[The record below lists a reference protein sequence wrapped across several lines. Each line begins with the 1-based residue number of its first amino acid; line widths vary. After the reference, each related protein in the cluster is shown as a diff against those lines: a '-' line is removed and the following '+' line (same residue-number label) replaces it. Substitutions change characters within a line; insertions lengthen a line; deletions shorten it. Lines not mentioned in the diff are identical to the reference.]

1 MHKKPHCFGR
11 WDANSI
17 VDYYH
22 NSTAWMT
29 MDIFDS
35 WLQKFN
41 NQMKLQN

>member
-1 MHKKPHCFGR
+1 MRPIVICKHKKPHCFGR

-17 VDYYH
+17 VDYYF

-35 WLQKFN
+35 WLQN
-41 NQMKLQN
+41 G